1 MTRAIVSN
9 LPISELEQARA
20 LYTVWARLQSRRM
33 RIRYRGPR
41 SGADRSYCLK
51 SNARAFSIYFD

>member
-9 LPISELEQARA
+9 LPISELEHARTMYA
-20 LYTVWARLQSRRM
+20 LWARLQSRRM

-51 SNARAFSIYFD
+51 ANARAFSIYFD

>member
-1 MTRAIVSN
+1 MARAIVSN
-9 LPISELEQARA
+9 LPISELETARPVYA
-20 LYTVWARLQSRRM
+20 VLAKLQSRRM

>member
-1 MTRAIVSN
+1 
-9 LPISELEQARA
+9 
-20 LYTVWARLQSRRM
+20 M

>member
-1 MTRAIVSN
+1 MVRAIVSN
-9 LPISELEQARA
+9 LPISELAAARPVYA
-20 LYTVWARLQSRRM
+20 VLAKLQSRRM

-51 SNARAFSIYFD
+51 ANARAFSIYFD